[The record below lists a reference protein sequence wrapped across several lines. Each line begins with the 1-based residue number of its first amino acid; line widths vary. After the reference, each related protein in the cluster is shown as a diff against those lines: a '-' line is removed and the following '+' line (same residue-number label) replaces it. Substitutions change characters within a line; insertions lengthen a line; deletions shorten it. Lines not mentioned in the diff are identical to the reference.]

1 MKKIIKTLLV
11 FVLLLVPV
19 AIASAAVNSN
29 NGTITVKNTKAGKT
43 YSVYEI
49 FKLESY
55 SNSGDAFSYT
65 VMDDFE
71 EFVTTGEGKNYVD
84 VNEAGYVTWK
94 TGASEKDFSQKA
106 LAYVKEKGINPSVES
121 KTAQTDGEEVKFEG
135 LNLGYYLVDSSL
147 GALCGLTTT
156 KPDAEIE
163 EKNGEPTVEKEVE
176 ELPAGSWGE
185 ENSASIG
192 DTVNFRT
199 TITVRSGAQNYVLH
213 DVMNKGL
220 ALVENSIEVKVNGQT
235 VNASNYTI
243 TYGVENYDATTKDT
257 FTIKFNDSYV
267 AGLADGTTIVVTYSA
282 KLTSDAVIGVEGNP
296 NKTYLDY
303 GENNRTTEDTTKT
316 YTFEFD
322 IVKTNT
328 SKKLLTG
335 AQFKLYTAKT
345 GGKEVPVKKV
355 SEGVYRVDTTLTEGD
370 IIEAGHVTIVG
381 LDNGTYYLDEIK
393 APDGYNKLTS
403 RVEIIIN
410 NANNNATLVGDIYQ
424 NGGVQ
429 VINNTGAELP
439 STGGIGTTLFI
450 TIGSILVLAM
460 GTILVTKL
468 RVSKMEI

>member
-65 VMDDFE
+65 VMDDFK

-84 VNEAGYVTWK
+84 INEAGYVTWK
-94 TGASEKDFSQKA
+94 TGASEKEFSQKA

-121 KTAQTDGEEVKFEG
+121 KTAQTDGEEVKFEN

-156 KPDAEIE
+156 KPNAEIE
-163 EKNGEPTVEKEVE
+163 EKNGEPTVEKEVQ

-213 DVMNKGL
+213 DVMSNGL
-220 ALVENSIEVKVNGQT
+220 ALDKNSIEVKVNG
-235 VNASNYTI
+235 VAVDASNYTI

-267 AGLADGTTIVVTYSA
+267 ARLADGTTIIVTYSA
-282 KLTSDAVIGVEGNP
+282 KLTSDAVIGGEGNP

-303 GENNRTTEDTTKT
+303 GENNRTTEDETKT

-328 SKKLLTG
+328 SNKLITG
-335 AQFKLYTAKT
+335 AQFKLYTVS
-345 GGKEVPVKKV
+345 GEEVKV
-355 SEGVYRVDTTLTEGD
+355 RKGEDGNYYVDPSLEKGD

>member
-11 FVLLLVPV
+11 FVLLLVPIT
-19 AIASAAVNSN
+19 IANAAVNDNS
-29 NGTITVKNTKAGKT
+29 GTITIKNTKAGKT

-55 SNSGDAFSYT
+55 SGSAFSYT
-65 VMDDFE
+65 IMDDFKDFIE
-71 EFVTTGEGKNYVD
+71 NGEGKNYVD

-106 LAYVKEKGINPSVES
+106 LAWAKANNVNPV
-121 KTAQTDGEEVKFEG
+121 QTIVATGTEVKFEN

-156 KPDAEIE
+156 KPNAIVN
-163 EKNGEPTVEKEVE
+163 EKNGEPTVEKEVQ

-192 DTVNFRT
+192 DTVKFRT

-220 ALVENSIEVKVNGQT
+220 ELDRTSIEVKVNGVT
-235 VNASNYTI
+235 VDASNYTI
-243 TYGVENYDATTKDT
+243 TYGIENYDTNTKDT

-303 GENNRTTEDTTKT
+303 SENNRTTEDTTKT

-322 IVKTNT
+322 IVKTDT

-345 GGKEVPVKKV
+345 GGKEVAVKKI

-410 NANNNATLVGDIYQ
+410 NANNNATLDINNTYQ
-424 NGGVQ
+424 EGGVR
-429 VINNTGAELP
+429 VENKTGAELP

>member
-1 MKKIIKTLLV
+1 MKKIINTLLV
-11 FVLLLVPV
+11 FVLLLVPIT
-19 AIASAAVNSN
+19 IANAAVNSN

-94 TGASEKDFSQKA
+94 TGASEKEFSQKA

-220 ALVENSIEVKVNGQT
+220 ALVENSIEVKVNG
-235 VNASNYTI
+235 
-243 TYGVENYDATTKDT
+243 
-257 FTIKFNDSYV
+257 
-267 AGLADGTTIVVTYSA
+267 
-282 KLTSDAVIGVEGNP
+282 
-296 NKTYLDY
+296 
-303 GENNRTTEDTTKT
+303 
-316 YTFEFD
+316 
-322 IVKTNT
+322 
-328 SKKLLTG
+328 
-335 AQFKLYTAKT
+335 
-345 GGKEVPVKKV
+345 
-355 SEGVYRVDTTLTEGD
+355 
-370 IIEAGHVTIVG
+370 
-381 LDNGTYYLDEIK
+381 
-393 APDGYNKLTS
+393 
-403 RVEIIIN
+403 
-410 NANNNATLVGDIYQ
+410 
-424 NGGVQ
+424 
-429 VINNTGAELP
+429 
-439 STGGIGTTLFI
+439 
-450 TIGSILVLAM
+450 
-460 GTILVTKL
+460 
-468 RVSKMEI
+468 

>member
-1 MKKIIKTLLV
+1 MKKIINTLLV
-11 FVLLLVPV
+11 FVLLLIPIT
-19 AIASAAVNSN
+19 IANAAVNSN
-29 NGTITVKNTKAGKT
+29 DGTITIKNTKAGKT

-55 SNSGDAFSYT
+55 SGSAFSYT
-65 VMDDFE
+65 IMDDFKDFIE
-71 EFVTTGEGKNYVD
+71 NGEGKNYVD

-106 LAYVKEKGINPSVES
+106 LAWAKANNVSPV
-121 KTAQTDGEEVKFEG
+121 QTIVATGTEVKFEN

-156 KPDAEIE
+156 KPNAIVN
-163 EKNGEPTVEKEVE
+163 EKNGEPTVEKEVQ

-220 ALVENSIEVKVNGQT
+220 ELDRTSIKVKVNGVT
-235 VNASNYTI
+235 VDASNYTI
-243 TYGVENYDATTKDT
+243 TYGIENYDTNTKDT

-303 GENNRTTEDTTKT
+303 SENNRTTEDTTKT

-322 IVKTNT
+322 IVKTDT

-345 GGKEVPVKKV
+345 GGKEVAVKKI

-410 NANNNATLVGDIYQ
+410 NANNNATLDINNTYQ
-424 NGGVQ
+424 EGGVR
-429 VINNTGAELP
+429 VENKTGAELP

-468 RVSKMEI
+468 RISKMEI